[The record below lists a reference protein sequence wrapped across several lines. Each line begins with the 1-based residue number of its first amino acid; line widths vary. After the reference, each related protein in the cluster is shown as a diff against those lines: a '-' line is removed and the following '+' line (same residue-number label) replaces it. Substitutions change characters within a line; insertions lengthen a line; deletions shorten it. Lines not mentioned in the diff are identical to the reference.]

1 MLKLFKKPI
10 WQQPKVVDA
19 HSLQRQVFYDPA
31 RYKIVIA
38 GRRFGKSILLDEECI
53 KTAIEIPNAKCA
65 IGAPTHSRVKNI
77 HWNYIIKRLQYLKWI
92 DKPEQIRSSETSI
105 TLNNG
110 SKIFLKSFDNPAS
123 LIGEG
128 YDFWG
133 LDEFNSKYVPN
144 MNSLFEIQLYPTL
157 IDRKGRLFVISTPNG
172 YDKLYEL
179 YMMGQN
185 DSNNEKYDPDYK
197 SWLFKTIDNPFIDKK
212 EIDKARKNLSPQAF
226 RQEFEASFES
236 SSNAVYNEF
245 NRTIHIK
252 DLGLDKSL
260 PLCLT
265 FDFNVSYMTTS
276 VCQIRDCID
285 SEIEQDK
292 VVQVI
297 KSIVTEQSNTQRQCD
312 EIKYWLNTI
321 DWQGEIYI
329 YGDASGTSRKTSAN
343 LSGSD
348 WEIVR
353 NNFPQAYFNVPAS
366 NPPVRDRINAVNM
379 KLKNAEGKIGIF
391 INRNNCF
398 SLIQDLE
405 KVHYKGE
412 APNKSDEDK
421 GLVHNSDNFG
431 YLIHQEFP
439 VESNTPIQFSFA

>member
-19 HSLQRQVFYDPA
+19 HSIQRQVFYDTA
-31 RYKIVIA
+31 KHKIIIA

-53 KTAIEIPNAKCA
+53 KTAIEIPYAKCW
-65 IGAPTHSRVKNI
+65 IVAPTHSRVKNI
-77 HWNYIIKRLQYLKWI
+77 HWNYLIKRLQYLKWI
-92 DKPEQIRSSETSI
+92 SKPEDIRSSETSI
-105 TLNNG
+105 TLSNG
-110 SKIFLKSFDNPAS
+110 SKIYLKSFDNPAS

-128 YDFWG
+128 LDFLG

-185 DSNNEKYDPDYK
+185 DSNNEKYDIDYK

-252 DLGLDKSL
+252 ELDLDRAL

-265 FDFNVSYMTTS
+265 FDFNVSLMTTS

-285 SEIEQDK
+285 AEKEQDK
-292 VVQVI
+292 VI
-297 KSIVTEQSNTQRQCD
+297 HILKSINTPNASTQRQCD
-312 EIKYWLNTI
+312 EIKYWLKQEN
-321 DWQGEIYI
+321 WQGEIYI
-329 YGDASGTSRKTSAN
+329 YGDASGTQRETQSN
-343 LSGSD
+343 ELNSD

-353 NNFPQAYFNVPAS
+353 NNFPEAYFNVPS
-366 NPPVRDRINAVNM
+366 KNPRVRDRVNAVNM
-379 KLKNAEGKIGIF
+379 KLQNAEGKIGIF
-391 INRNNCF
+391 INRNDCF
-398 SLIQDLE
+398 PVIQDFE
-405 KVHYKGE
+405 KVAYKGDV
-412 APNKSDEDK
+412 PDK
-421 GLVHNSDNFG
+421 GLESGGLVHNSDNIG

-439 VESNTPIQFSFA
+439 VEANTTIQFAFV